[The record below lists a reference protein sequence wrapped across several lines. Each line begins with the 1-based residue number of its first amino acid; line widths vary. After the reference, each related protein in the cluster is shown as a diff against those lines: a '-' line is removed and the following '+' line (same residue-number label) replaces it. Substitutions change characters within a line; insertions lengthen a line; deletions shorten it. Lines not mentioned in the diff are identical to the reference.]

1 MELNVSMFDSDSN
14 LFYKRMLRTL
24 TQTIGDK
31 LMFES
36 TLLKNRS
43 FSFAFT
49 KSALLYLL
57 TILLVN
63 KVLYLRAYVSQMGTI
78 SFWSSKHVL
87 LFSIMAYL
95 IKVYLELINA

>member
-1 MELNVSMFDSDSN
+1 MP
-14 LFYKRMLRTL
+14 RTL

-31 LMFES
+31 LTLES
-36 TLLKNRS
+36 TLLKIGP

-49 KSALLYLL
+49 KSALLHLL

-63 KVLYLRAYVSQMGTI
+63 KVLYLSAYVSQVGTI
-78 SFWSSKHVL
+78 TFWSSKHVL

-95 IKVYLELINA
+95 IKVYLELINAWFQ

>member
-1 MELNVSMFDSDSN
+1 MP
-14 LFYKRMLRTL
+14 RTL

-31 LMFES
+31 LTLKS
-36 TLLKNRS
+36 TLLKIDS

-49 KSALLYLL
+49 KSALLHLL

-63 KVLYLRAYVSQMGTI
+63 KVLYLSAYVSQMGTI
-78 SFWSSKHVL
+78 TFWSSKHVL

-95 IKVYLELINA
+95 IKEYLELIDA

>member
-1 MELNVSMFDSDSN
+1 MP
-14 LFYKRMLRTL
+14 RTL

-31 LMFES
+31 LTFES
-36 TLLKNRS
+36 TLLKIDP

-57 TILLVN
+57 TILLAN
-63 KVLYLRAYVSQMGTI
+63 KVLYLSAYVSQVGTI
-78 SFWSSKHVL
+78 TFWSSKHVL

>member
-1 MELNVSMFDSDSN
+1 MP
-14 LFYKRMLRTL
+14 RTL

-31 LMFES
+31 LTFES
-36 TLLKNRS
+36 TLLKIDS

-57 TILLVN
+57 TTLLVN
-63 KVLYLRAYVSQMGTI
+63 KVLYLSAYVSRVRTI
-78 SFWSSKHVL
+78 TFWSSKHVL

-95 IKVYLELINA
+95 IKVYLELSNA